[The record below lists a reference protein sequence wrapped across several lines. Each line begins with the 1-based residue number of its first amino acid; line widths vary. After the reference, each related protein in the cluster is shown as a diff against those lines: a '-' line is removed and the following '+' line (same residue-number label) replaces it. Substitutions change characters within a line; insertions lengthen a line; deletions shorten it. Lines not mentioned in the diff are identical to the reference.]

1 MAKGTP
7 VSPWRLLHRG
17 IRFALAFV
25 FLLAGTGKLDLAG
38 NMATN
43 FQRWGLP
50 QTLMVLT
57 GAAELVGG
65 LLLLVP
71 RFDRISIPVL
81 LVVMAG
87 AIGTHAVNF
96 AELGWPVFPVSLAV
110 ALSVVACRGRS

>member
-1 MAKGTP
+1 MVKGAP
-7 VSPWRLLHRG
+7 QPAWGFVLRG
-17 IRFALAFV
+17 VRMALAGV
-25 FLLAGTGKLDLAG
+25 FLLAGTGKLDLDG

-96 AELGWPVFPVSLAV
+96 AELGWPLFPVSLAV
-110 ALSVVACRGRS
+110 ALLVVACRGRS

>member
-1 MAKGTP
+1 MVTGTP
-7 VSPWRLLHRG
+7 VSPWRLLHRI

-25 FLLAGTGKLDLAG
+25 FLLAGTGKLDLDG

-71 RFDRISIPVL
+71 RFDRISIPML

-87 AIGTHAVNF
+87 AIGTHAANF
-96 AELGWPVFPVSLAV
+96 AELGWPLFPLSLALV
-110 ALSVVACRGRS
+110 LSLIAGKGRS